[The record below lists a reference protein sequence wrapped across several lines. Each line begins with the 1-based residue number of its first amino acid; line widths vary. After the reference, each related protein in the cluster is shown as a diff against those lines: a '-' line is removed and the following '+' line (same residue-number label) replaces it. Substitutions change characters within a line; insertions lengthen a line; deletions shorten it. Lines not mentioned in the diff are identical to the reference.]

1 MLKRRK
7 KSSGLRTLSGF
18 LRTFALVK
26 KKLYIALL
34 LAAFTT
40 VASAQTE
47 AMQTAVETVHATE
60 QAVSDSVVRPKLTR
74 ELLDDARREDE
85 AAYLVD
91 LPLGRSPLADIDRMP
106 TCTFF
111 SPWSYGGPTTWRLH
125 EGFNAEVGF
134 SVSGSF
140 GKNRIKGAGFGEH
153 FAAAY
158 AMPFGKDKRWIG
170 AVGLYADRLDW
181 GSYHRTEA
189 GIAGVLGYNVNDWCN
204 LYVYGAYNFV
214 PGVDN
219 GPNPYALRYPY
230 WGGLGYMG
238 YGGYGCGY
246 PFDPYA
252 NLRGRIGGAAEFK
265 VGNAATI
272 TVAFEH
278 DFYDKGPSL
287 PVVPPQPDN
296 HNKPFGVTDSPN
308 SAGGGGNWRR

>member
-1 MLKRRK
+1 M
-7 KSSGLRTLSGF
+7 
-18 LRTFALVK
+18 
-26 KKLYIALL
+26 L
-34 LAAFTT
+34 LAAFSLMANAQNDVLQAAEVTPQST
-40 VASAQTE
+40 EVAA
-47 AMQTAVETVHATE
+47 
-60 QAVSDSVVRPKLTR
+60 DSVARPKLTR

-106 TCTFF
+106 ACTFF
-111 SPWSYGGPTTWRLH
+111 SPWSLGGPTSWRLH

-158 AMPFGKDKRWIG
+158 ALPFGKDKRWIG

-181 GSYHRTEA
+181 GTYHRTEA

-214 PGVDN
+214 PGVDS
-219 GPNPYALRYPY
+219 GPNPFALRYPY
-230 WGGLGYMG
+230 WGVH
-238 YGGYGCGY
+238 GYGCGYGLGY

-265 VGNAATI
+265 VGSAATI

-278 DFYDKGPSL
+278 DFYDNSSMRVPCAPPPSSN
-287 PVVPPQPDN
+287 P
-296 HNKPFGVTDSPN
+296 NKPFGVTDSPN